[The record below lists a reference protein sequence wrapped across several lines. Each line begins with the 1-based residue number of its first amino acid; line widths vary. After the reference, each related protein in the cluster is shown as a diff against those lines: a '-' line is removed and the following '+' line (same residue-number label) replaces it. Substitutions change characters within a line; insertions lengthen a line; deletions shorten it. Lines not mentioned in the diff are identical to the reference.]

1 MADMIAALGGSSAI
15 LLGVIGFAWKTLS
28 KYNVSIVCDT
38 PVDNLPSHSLE
49 CTWETTPE
57 SPHGAFRAG
66 LHAKE
71 TPARTWHVTMKQ
83 GSGDAYVYTD
93 VFNKPRPG
101 EQRFLRVR
109 LSNVPPDADISVL
122 HKYWAGTSREFIESQ
137 YHPHKRTPL
146 LPRSGVHVYEEP
158 SLIDDR
164 DVTKEQLGLH
174 FNAAS
179 ADYDVVIEE
188 AYTRHKTSICHAG
201 CCSVFYARKK
211 EK

>member
-1 MADMIAALGGSSAI
+1 MARDDEARQWGC
-15 LLGVIGFAWKTLS
+15 
-28 KYNVSIVCDT
+28 VC
-38 PVDNLPSHSLE
+38 VHRHVQQAKARRAKVPS
-49 CTWETTPE
+49 
-57 SPHGAFRAG
+57 GA
-66 LHAKE
+66 
-71 TPARTWHVTMKQ
+71 T
-83 GSGDAYVYTD
+83 
-93 VFNKPRPG
+93 
-101 EQRFLRVR
+101 EQL
-109 LSNVPPDADISVL
+109 PPDADISVL

-179 ADYDVVIEE
+179 TDYDVVIEE